1 MASCVRMSSMAYW
14 YLVLFAWS
22 GIQTGFF
29 RSAHFLCRDMVV
41 VLWRQ
46 QSTYLIQD
54 AICNIML
61 LLILCKVCTLWSH
74 LVSTCFQSEFWLVS
88 FGVCNCRFVHI
99 TVSTEPKLSN
109 KSAQLGRKVH
119 WNLVIGVLKFWL
131 SISSAQLGRRGAEH
145 WWWALQNFGFQSAL
159 LNGWDH
165 GAEHWWWVFQKF
177 WRFLFCGATCHF
189 LFNCVHACGPR
200 RYGMCNNWECI
211 CLWKNLS
218 ILDFWCSHI
227 IWIYNTTKLWS
238 TKPIIISVKQNKKF
252 YLS

>member
-1 MASCVRMSSMAYW
+1 MVSCVCMSSMAYW
-14 YLVLFAWS
+14 HLVLFAWS

-29 RSAHFLCRDMVV
+29 RSAHFFCRDMVV

-109 KSAQLGRKVH
+109 ESPQLGRKVH
-119 WNLVIGVLKFWL
+119 WMLVMGVSKFWL
-131 SISSAQLGRRGAEH
+131 SISSAQLGRHGAEH
-145 WWWALQNFGFQSAL
+145 WWWALQNFGFSISTAQ
-159 LNGWDH
+159 
-165 GAEHWWWVFQKF
+165 WV
-177 WRFLFCGATCHF
+177 R
-189 LFNCVHACGPR
+189 
-200 RYGMCNNWECI
+200 
-211 CLWKNLS
+211 S
-218 ILDFWCSHI
+218 WC
-227 IWIYNTTKLWS
+227 WTLMM
-238 TKPIIISVKQNKKF
+238 SV
-252 YLS
+252 